1 MANIWNLQFQIFV
14 FYATKYWKDVSWD
27 GISPNNTFLYGFK
40 SPIGLYCSVVKR
52 LRDWWVC
59 SVILVLELVGLS
71 GTVLWYSAFR
81 RPISREDRITNV
93 ISKHFVPCFSLE
105 SFKFGC
111 VNMKCYHKML
121 IWFQNVVSKHYHS
134 SCSKHRH
141 SKFNF
146 NWSLIMASMFLLHMI
161 CYSHTTKWDMHISC
175 IIIFFYI
182 LIL

>member
-1 MANIWNLQFQIFV
+1 MGNM
-14 FYATKYWKDVSWD
+14 
-27 GISPNNTFLYGFK
+27 
-40 SPIGLYCSVVKR
+40 
-52 LRDWWVC
+52 VC
-59 SVILVLELVGLS
+59 SVILVLELVGQS

-121 IWFQNVVSKHYHS
+121 FQCLSKHYHS
-134 SCSKHRH
+134 SCSEHRH

-146 NWSLIMASMFLLHMI
+146 IWSLIMASMSLLHMI
-161 CYSHTTKWDMHISC
+161 CYSHTTKWDMHVSC
-175 IIIFFYI
+175 IIIFFLYTYFVK
-182 LIL
+182 